1 MRAGVALGANLGDRL
16 VTMRAARERIR
27 QLPEVRPPFISSA
40 IYETEPV
47 DCEPGAKPFL
57 NAVVEFDFA
66 GDPAGL
72 LRELRGI
79 EIAFGR
85 QAEHEPNRSRTLD
98 LDLLYC
104 GDREVQTAALHLPHA
119 RVGER
124 RFVLEPLADLRPE
137 LLLPGLTSPVKTLLA
152 ELPGAPAVVRSRGQ
166 W

>member
-16 VTMRAARERIR
+16 TTLRAARERIR
-27 QLPEVRPPFISSA
+27 RLPEVRPPIISST
-40 IYETEPV
+40 IYETEPIG
-47 DCEPGAKPFL
+47 CEPGATPFL
-57 NAVVEFDFA
+57 NAVVEFDFD

-72 LRELRGI
+72 LRELRGV

-85 QAEHEPNRSRTLD
+85 EAEHEPNRSRTLD

-104 GDREVQTAALHLPHA
+104 GDREVQTAALQLPHS
-119 RVGER
+119 RIGER

-137 LLLPGLTSPVKTLLA
+137 LVLPGLTSPVKTMLA
-152 ELPGAPAVVRSRGQ
+152 ELPASPAVVRSREQ